1 LSAPD
6 HMPRV
11 IIALNWAV
19 IYITTALFA
28 SVYSTRE
35 TPYNGAGWFALDGCS
50 TSYYIKAVAFI

>member
-1 LSAPD
+1 
-6 HMPRV
+6 MPRV